1 MNNKID
7 HVTGLQWDEYGNP
20 SPLTGETAKL
30 TGDNPDNIM
39 TDNHLNMSVL
49 REYITM
55 YLNDISSYDDEHQL
69 TEATTV
75 LDDFVKYIDAIQ

>member
-7 HVTGLQWDEYGNP
+7 HVAKLQWDEYGNP

-39 TDNHLNMSVL
+39 TDNTLNMTVL